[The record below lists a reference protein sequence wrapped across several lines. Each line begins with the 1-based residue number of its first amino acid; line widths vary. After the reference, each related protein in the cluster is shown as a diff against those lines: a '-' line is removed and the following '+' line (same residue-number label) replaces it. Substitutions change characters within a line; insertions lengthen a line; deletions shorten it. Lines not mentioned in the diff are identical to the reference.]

1 DPVITRSVVL
11 AVNPKDERSPAV
23 SAVRKLIPKVVR
35 ALIESRHWS
44 ATAPDRA

>member
-23 SAVRKLIPKVVR
+23 SAVRKLIPKVVKT
-35 ALIESRHWS
+35 LIEGKYWA
-44 ATAPDRA
+44 ATVPNRV